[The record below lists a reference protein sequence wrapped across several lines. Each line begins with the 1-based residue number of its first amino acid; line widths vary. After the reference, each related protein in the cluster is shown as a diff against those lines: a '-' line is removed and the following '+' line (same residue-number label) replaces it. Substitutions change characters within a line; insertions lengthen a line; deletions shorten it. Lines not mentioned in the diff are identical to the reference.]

1 MTQIIILIV
10 GAIIIVFLLLLGM
23 LASFYKKIPQGKAIV
38 RTGVG
43 GTHVAFNKGIYV
55 IPVFHKMEIMDISLK
70 KVQIERME
78 HDGLICKDNIRADIK
93 VAFFV
98 RVNKSVNDV
107 INVAQS
113 IGCERASDILTLKDI
128 FEAKFSEALKTVGK
142 KFDFI
147 ELYEARREFR
157 DEIINIIGTDLNGYV
172 LDDCA
177 IDYLEQTEVRFLSPE
192 NILDSEG
199 IRKITDLTA
208 AQNIKSNLIRRE
220 EEKVIKKQNVEAR
233 EAILELER
241 QLAEKE
247 EKQKREIDN
256 VKAREGAEIQKV
268 REEERLKAETVKIQT
283 EENLAVQQEN
293 KLRQIIIAE
302 KNKQRTEAVE
312 KERVEKDRALEQ
324 TERERVVTLAQ
335 IDKERVIEV
344 EKKNI
349 QDVIKERVQLEK
361 GVVEEQ
367 QNIKDIEAFRTIDRQ
382 KQVGITEAAQG
393 AEEKL
398 IQTVKAAEANKMAA
412 EQKAQQL
419 LIDAEAQKE
428 ASAKQ
433 AEARKILADAK
444 AREDAT
450 YGLAEAEVI
459 KAKAEALEQEG
470 IMEASIM
477 EKKAKAEA
485 MGIEAKAEAKRKEGL
500 VEAEVTKEK
509 ALASAV
515 GEAGIIEKTALA
527 EATGIEAKAEA
538 KRKEGL
544 VEAEVTKEKALASAI
559 GESNIIEKKSLAE
572 AAGIEAKAE
581 AKRKE
586 GLMEAEVAK
595 EKALAEATGIQEKAT
610 AMKNLDI
617 AGREHEEFK
626 LALQKEKDVELAQ
639 IRIQKDVADAQAL
652 VLSDALRNANIDIVG
667 GETMFFENI
676 VKQITNA
683 KGFDRLI
690 NESENATQLKKALLG
705 DGTNE
710 GDLLERIRY
719 YAKQWNISTEDIKN
733 LSIAALLMK
742 MQNQSKTNDD
752 KGFFSNLL
760 NMAKSMGIADKKLG

>member
-1 MTQIIILIV
+1 MDQMIIIIA
-10 GAIIIVFLLLLGM
+10 GAAIFLVLVFLGM

-43 GTHVAFNKGIYV
+43 GTKVAFNKGMYV
-55 IPVFHKMEIMDISLK
+55 IPIFHKMEIMDISLK
-70 KVQIERME
+70 KVQIERMQ
-78 HDGLICKDNIRADIK
+78 HDGLICRDNIRADIK

-113 IGCERASDILTLKDI
+113 IGCERASDISTLKDI

-177 IDYLEQTEVRFLSPE
+177 IDYLEQTEIQFMSPD

-208 AQNIKSNLIRRE
+208 AQNIKANLIRRE

-256 VKAREGAEIQKV
+256 VRAREEAEIQKV
-268 REEERLKAETVKIQT
+268 REEERLKAESVRITT
-283 EENLAVQQEN
+283 EESLAIQEEN

-302 KNKQRTEAVE
+302 KNKQRTDAVE
-312 KERVEKDRALEQ
+312 TERVEKDRALER
-324 TERERVVTLAQ
+324 TERERIVTLSQ
-335 IDKERVIEV
+335 IDKERAIEI

-349 QDVIKERVQLEK
+349 QDVIRERVQLEK

-367 QNIKDIEAFRTIDRQ
+367 QNIKDIEAFRNIERL
-382 KQVGITEAAQG
+382 KQVGITEAQTE
-393 AEEKL
+393 AEQRL
-398 IQTVKAAEANKMAA
+398 IETVKSAEAAKLAA
-412 EQKAQQL
+412 DEKAKEL
-419 LIDAEAQKE
+419 LINAEAQKE

-459 KAKAEALEQEG
+459 KAKAEAFEQQG
-470 IMEASIM
+470 VVEATII

-485 MGIEAKAEAKRKEGL
+485 TGIEAMAEAKKKEGL
-500 VEAEVTKEK
+500 VEAEITKEK
-509 ALASAV
+509 ALASAT
-515 GEAGIIEKTALA
+515 GEASIIEKTSLA

-544 VEAEVTKEKALASAI
+544 MEAEVTKEKALA
-559 GESNIIEKKSLAE
+559 E
-572 AAGIEAKAE
+572 AAGIE
-581 AKRKE
+581 
-586 GLMEAEVAK
+586 
-595 EKALAEATGIQEKAT
+595 EKAA
-610 AMKNLDI
+610 AMKKLD
-617 AGREHEEFK
+617 GVGKEHEEFK

-639 IRIQKDVADAQAL
+639 INIQKDIANAQAQ
-652 VLSDALRNANIDIVG
+652 VLSDALKQANIDIVG
-667 GETMFFENI
+667 GETMFFDNI
-676 VKQITNA
+676 VKQISNA

-690 NESENATQLKKALLG
+690 NESENAKQFKTALLG
-705 DGTNE
+705 DGTSE
-710 GDLLERIRY
+710 GDLFERIRY
-719 YAKQWNISTEDIKN
+719 YANRFGISTEDIKN
-733 LSIAALLMK
+733 LTIAGLILK
-742 MQNQSKTNDD
+742 MQSQCDDEDD
-752 KGFFSNLL
+752 KGFLGNLMS
-760 NMAKSMGIADKKLG
+760 MAKSMGISNKKLK